1 MNLNHLI
8 ITLILPFAT
17 FSGQCLVASS
27 QSHRCTIALHFMD
40 ALAKR
45 RCDIQ
50 LQLDRGL
57 GSERIV

>member
-17 FSGQCLVASS
+17 S